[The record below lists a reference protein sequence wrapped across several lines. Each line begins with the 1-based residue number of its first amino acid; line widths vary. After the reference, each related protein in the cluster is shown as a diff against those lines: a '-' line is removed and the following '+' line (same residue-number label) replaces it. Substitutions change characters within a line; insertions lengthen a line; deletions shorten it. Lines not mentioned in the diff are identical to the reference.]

1 VQVGLLEP
9 DRFDPAAIA
18 QLRAMGHTVVP
29 FDGRD
34 LQEFLK
40 PVEVLFVRL
49 AHQIDAAFLA
59 RAPALRY
66 LCSPTTGHA
75 HMDEHELAARGIR
88 IVSLRGEQS
97 FLETIRATPEHTFGL
112 VLALLRRYRGAF
124 AHVDGGG
131 WDRDLFRGEELYG
144 QSVGIIGLGRVGFRV
159 ASYCEA
165 FGAQI
170 SYVDTKEV
178 KAAPSWQRLPSVR
191 QLIEANRIIILCAS
205 YANGATPILGK
216 GEISAMRGRYL
227 VNTARGELVDEQAL
241 LEAVEADALE
251 GVATDVL
258 SHETGAHQLSR
269 WNAAAAGRNIIV
281 TPHIG
286 GATFTA
292 MARTENFIVGK
303 LAQILDGTEKQHEA
317 V

>member
-1 VQVGLLEP
+1 MQVGLLEP
-9 DRFDPAAIA
+9 DRFDSSAIA
-18 QLRAMGHTVVP
+18 RLRAMGHEVAP
-29 FDGRD
+29 FDGGD

-40 PVEVLFVRL
+40 PVQVLFVRL

-59 RAPALRY
+59 QAPALRY
-66 LCSPTTGHA
+66 LCSPTTGHV
-75 HMDEHELAARGIR
+75 HMDERELAARGIR

-112 VLALLRRYRGAF
+112 TLALLRRYRGAF
-124 AHVDGGG
+124 SHVDAGG

-144 QSVGIIGLGRVGFRV
+144 QKVGIVGLGRVGFRV

-165 FGAQI
+165 FGAHI

-178 KAAPSWQRLPSVR
+178 KAGQGWERLPGVR

-205 YANGATPILGK
+205 YTNGASPVLGR
-216 GEISAMRGRYL
+216 GEIAAMRGRYL
-227 VNTARGELVDEQAL
+227 VNTARGELVDEEAL
-241 LEAVEADALE
+241 LEAIEADALE

-258 SHETGAHQLSR
+258 SHETGAHRLPR
-269 WNAAAAGRNIIV
+269 WNAAAASRNIIV

-292 MARTENFIVGK
+292 MAKTENFIVSK
-303 LAQILDGTEKQHEA
+303 LAQVLEATEK
-317 V
+317 

>member
-18 QLRAMGHTVVP
+18 ELRAMGHTVVS

-40 PVEVLFVRL
+40 PVQVLFVRL
-49 AHQIDAAFLA
+49 AHQIDTAFLA
-59 RAPALRY
+59 QAPALRY
-66 LCSPTTGHA
+66 LCSPTTGHV
-75 HMDEHELAARGIR
+75 HMDERELAARGIR

-124 AHVDGGG
+124 SHVDTGG

-165 FGAQI
+165 FGARV

-178 KAAPSWQRLPSVR
+178 KAGQGWKRLLNVR
-191 QLIEANRIIILCAS
+191 QLIEASRVVILCAS
-205 YANGATPILGK
+205 YANGAPPLLGTA
-216 GEISAMRGRYL
+216 EISAMRGRYL
-227 VNTARGELVDEQAL
+227 VNTARGELVDEEAL
-241 LEAVEADALE
+241 LAAIETDALE

-258 SHETGAHQLSR
+258 SHETGAHQLPR
-269 WNAAAAGRNIIV
+269 WNAAAARRNIIV

-292 MARTENFIVGK
+292 MARTENFIVSK
-303 LAQILDGTEKQHEA
+303 LAQVLEGTEK
-317 V
+317 

>member
-1 VQVGLLEP
+1 MQVGLLEP
-9 DRFDPAAIA
+9 DRFDPSAIA
-18 QLRAMGHTVVP
+18 RLQAMGHTVVA

-34 LQEFLK
+34 LRQFLK

-59 RAPALRY
+59 QAPALRY
-66 LCSPTTGHA
+66 LCSPTTGHV
-75 HMDEHELAARGIR
+75 HLDEPGLAARGIR
-88 IVSLRGEQS
+88 IVSLRGEQA

-112 VLALLRRYRGAF
+112 ILALLRRYRGAF
-124 AHVDGGG
+124 SHVDAGG

-144 QSVGIIGLGRVGFRV
+144 QKVGIIGLGRVGFRV

-178 KAAPSWQRLPSVR
+178 KASKDWQRLTGVR
-191 QLIEANRIIILCAS
+191 QLVEANRVIVLCAS
-205 YANGATPILGK
+205 YANGAAPVLGRA
-216 GEISAMRGRYL
+216 EIAAMRGRYL

-241 LEAVEADALE
+241 LEAVEGDALE

-258 SHETGAHQLSR
+258 SHETGAHLLSR
-269 WNAAAAGRNIIV
+269 WNAAAAGRNVIV

-303 LAQILDGTEKQHEA
+303 LAHILQGTEK
-317 V
+317 